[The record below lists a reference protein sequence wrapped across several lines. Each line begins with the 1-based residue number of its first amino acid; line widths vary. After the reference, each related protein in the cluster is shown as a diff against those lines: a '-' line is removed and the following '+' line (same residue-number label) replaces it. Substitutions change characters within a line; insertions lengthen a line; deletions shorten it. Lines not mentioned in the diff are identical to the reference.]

1 MSRTIII
8 GNGIAGYTVASTLSK
23 AGAQVT
29 QYSEEPYPFY
39 SRIKLPQALGNKQA
53 LLTLP
58 ASAAP
63 PFLAMGKVVRVD
75 AERRTVILDDGT
87 EDSYDAL
94 VLATGSR
101 GRFLPQFEGIENV
114 SVLRTLSDAT
124 YLTEHLQEPVCV
136 LGGGLLDRWVC
147 GTRHPEEQPL
157 HRRDIRRGDRHIQA
171 LHFPELPVQRAD
183 IPADRREWHHSDD
196 NRSDQQ
202 LACVRTGGMT
212 EEGAPENKRGHNPH
226 VNIYLRRSKPSGRLI
241 PAGGPFLYPLPA
253 KPAF

>member
-101 GRFLPQFEGIENV
+101 GRFPAPSSKESRTSRSSAPFRMPPTSPNICRNPSACWAEV
-114 SVLRTLSDAT
+114 SL
-124 YLTEHLQEPVCV
+124 
-136 LGGGLLDRWVC
+136 
-147 GTRHPEEQPL
+147 
-157 HRRDIRRGDRHIQA
+157 
-171 LHFPELPVQRAD
+171 
-183 IPADRREWHHSDD
+183 
-196 NRSDQQ
+196 
-202 LACVRTGGMT
+202 TGGYVEPGIQKNSLCSVEISDGET
-212 EEGAPENKRGHNPH
+212 VISKLCTFLSYQFNVQTYQQTGENGITQTLTGVTNNSL
-226 VNIYLRRSKPSGRLI
+226 VFALVG
-241 PAGGPFLYPLPA
+241 
-253 KPAF
+253 